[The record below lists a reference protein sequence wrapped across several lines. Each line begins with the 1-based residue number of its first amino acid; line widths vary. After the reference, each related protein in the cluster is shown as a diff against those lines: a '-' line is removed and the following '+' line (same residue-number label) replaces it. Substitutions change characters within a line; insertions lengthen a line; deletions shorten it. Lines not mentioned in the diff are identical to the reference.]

1 MAKLFIAKVVSASG
15 PKPLVT
21 VRAAGEGEAKLFL
34 EARYPDDVIEAVV
47 EPADWVSEPI
57 PEASWETSANI
68 PASNGRHPPAWQ
80 TSRQGLGD
88 GLEDAAIA

>member
-47 EPADWVSEPI
+47 EPADWVSDADTGSE
-57 PEASWETSANI
+57 
-68 PASNGRHPPAWQ
+68 
-80 TSRQGLGD
+80 LGD
-88 GLEDAAIA
+88 IREHPGVEWQPPSSLADL

>member
-47 EPADWVSEPI
+47 EPADWVSD
-57 PEASWETSANI
+57 ANTG
-68 PASNGRHPPAWQ
+68 SE
-80 TSRQGLGD
+80 LGD
-88 GLEDAAIA
+88 IREHPGVEWQAPSSLADL